1 MIKLIGFDLDDTLWD
16 VAPIIRNAESHLNQ
30 WLIENVPAL
39 KFDVISMRELRHEML
54 IKEPHLVNQITEM
67 RRRLIERAMLLSGL
81 DNQTADRYSHDA
93 IEQFLFARN
102 QITLFDGAEN
112 ALSVLAKQYRLC
124 ALSNGNADINRLGL
138 NHLFNFAFSAEQ
150 VGMPKPAPDLFS
162 AALNHSQLSAGQMI
176 YVGDDPKLDVD
187 AAKKLG
193 IYTIWMDRGTKPRG
207 DSKPDQTIT
216 RIDELAAAVDQIH
229 SDAGRLG

>member
-1 MIKLIGFDLDDTLWD
+1 
-16 VAPIIRNAESHLNQ
+16 
-30 WLIENVPAL
+30 
-39 KFDVISMRELRHEML
+39 
-54 IKEPHLVNQITEM
+54 
-67 RRRLIERAMLLSGL
+67 
-81 DNQTADRYSHDA
+81 
-93 IEQFLFARN
+93 
-102 QITLFDGAEN
+102 
-112 ALSVLAKQYRLC
+112 
-124 ALSNGNADINRLGL
+124 
-138 NHLFNFAFSAEQ
+138 
-150 VGMPKPAPDLFS
+150 
-162 AALNHSQLSAGQMI
+162 MI

>member
-81 DNQTADRYSHDA
+81 EIRPQT
-93 IEQFLFARN
+93 
-102 QITLFDGAEN
+102 
-112 ALSVLAKQYRLC
+112 
-124 ALSNGNADINRLGL
+124 DILMMR
-138 NHLFNFAFSAEQ
+138 
-150 VGMPKPAPDLFS
+150 
-162 AALNHSQLSAGQMI
+162 
-176 YVGDDPKLDVD
+176 
-187 AAKKLG
+187 
-193 IYTIWMDRGTKPRG
+193 
-207 DSKPDQTIT
+207 
-216 RIDELAAAVDQIH
+216 
-229 SDAGRLG
+229 

>member
-30 WLIENVPAL
+30 WLVENVPAL
-39 KFDVISMRELRHEML
+39 KFDVVSMRELRHQML
-54 IKEPHLVNQITEM
+54 IEEPHLANQITEM
-67 RRRLIERAMLLSGL
+67 RRRLIERAMLLSSL
-81 DNQTADRYSHDA
+81 DAQSAKQYSHEA

-102 QITLFDGAEN
+102 QITLFDGAES
-112 ALSVLAKQYRLC
+112 ALSALEKQYRLC

-138 NHLFNFAFSAEQ
+138 THLFDFAFSAEQ

-193 IYTIWMDRGTKPRG
+193 IYTIWMDRGTKPQG
-207 DSKPDQTIT
+207 ESEADQTIT
-216 RIDELAAAVDQIH
+216 RIDELPAAVEQIH
-229 SDAGRLG
+229 CDAGKLS